1 LSDLADVHLGDA
13 STDDRSHRRN
23 LHFIG
28 EGGSDVTDTV
38 PARVGI
44 VVGSRS
50 DIAAAEKAAAVLDE
64 LGVPSDVRVISA
76 HRAPDLLAR
85 FISTADERGIRVFI
99 AIAGLA
105 AHLPGVV
112 ASQTTAPVIGVPM
125 PGGVADG
132 LDALL
137 AIVQMPKGVPVATVG
152 VGNGEN
158 AALLAA
164 EMLALADPGLR
175 ARLDERRRV
184 QAEAIG
190 NDAANEGL

>member
-1 LSDLADVHLGDA
+1 MQEAE
-13 STDDRSHRRN
+13 R
-23 LHFIG
+23 
-28 EGGSDVTDTV
+28 GG
-38 PARVGI
+38 AGRVGI

-64 LGVPSDVRVISA
+64 LGVPSETRVISA
-76 HRAPDLLAR
+76 HRAPALLAR
-85 FISTADERGIRVFI
+85 FIASADDREIRVFI

-112 ASQTTAPVIGVPM
+112 ASQTTLPVIGVPM
-125 PGGVADG
+125 PGGVSDG

-158 AALLAA
+158 AGLLAA
-164 EMLALADPGLR
+164 AILATSDRGLR
-175 ARLDERRRV
+175 ERLAARRTA
-184 QAEAIG
+184 QAEAIAA
-190 NDAANEGL
+190 DPANEGL

>member
-1 LSDLADVHLGDA
+1 VSE
-13 STDDRSHRRN
+13 S
-23 LHFIG
+23 
-28 EGGSDVTDTV
+28 V

-50 DIAAAEKAAAVLDE
+50 DIAAAEKASAVLDE

-76 HRAPDLLAR
+76 HRAPDLLAQ
-85 FISTADERGIRVFI
+85 FVATAEERGIRVFI

-105 AHLPGVV
+105 AHLPGVI
-112 ASQTTAPVIGVPM
+112 ASQTTLPVIGVPM

-158 AALLAA
+158 AGLLAA
-164 EMLALADPGLR
+164 AIIAVSEPGLR
-175 ARLDERRRV
+175 ARLEDRRRS
-184 QAEAIG
+184 QATAIAE
-190 NDAANEGL
+190 DPANEGL

>member
-1 LSDLADVHLGDA
+1 MSEQTTATPVRGADPVQ
-13 STDDRSHRRN
+13 
-23 LHFIG
+23 
-28 EGGSDVTDTV
+28 
-38 PARVGI
+38 VGI

-50 DIAAAEKAAAVLDE
+50 DIAAAERAMAVLDD
-64 LGVPSDVRVISA
+64 LGVESEIRVISA
-76 HRAPDLLAR
+76 HRAPDLLTR
-85 FISTADERGIRVFI
+85 FIAGAEGRGIRVFI

-112 ASQTTAPVIGVPM
+112 ASQTTRPVIGVPM
-125 PGGVADG
+125 AGGVSDG

-164 EMLALADPGLR
+164 AILAVGDGGLS
-175 ARLDERRRV
+175 ARLAARRAS
-184 QAEAIG
+184 QAEAIAA
-190 NDAANEGL
+190 DPANEGL

>member
-1 LSDLADVHLGDA
+1 VTSE
-13 STDDRSHRRN
+13 SN
-23 LHFIG
+23 
-28 EGGSDVTDTV
+28 GSG
-38 PARVGI
+38 RVGI

-50 DIAAAEKAAAVLDE
+50 DIAAAERSMAVLDE
-64 LGVPSDVRVISA
+64 LEVDSEIRVISA
-76 HRAPDLLAR
+76 HRAPELLAR
-85 FISTADERGIRVFI
+85 FIAGAEERGIRVFI

-112 ASQTTAPVIGVPM
+112 ASQTTRPVIGVPM
-125 PGGVADG
+125 AGGVADG

-164 EMLALADPGLR
+164 AILAVGDADLR
-175 ARLDERRRV
+175 ARLEARRASQV
-184 QAEAIG
+184 DAIAA
-190 NDAANEGL
+190 DPANEGL